1 MGAKRAP
8 EGGKIAVCMIGP
20 MRSPLLLTTATLAL
34 LAGCQ
39 ATVPGPTAQE
49 QAAAQEHPG
58 APQTIANPVSEPGA
72 GTTPTGEPDGRKDFA
87 AAQSPGRDNGL
98 PSQAQAQAEIPTP
111 TRDGRAHQYELRT
124 YGTDIEVYQDGQAI
138 PQDRILVK
146 GNKVGVLDA
155 NGTVIERMTLP
166 RNWDKLESAPD
177 TSVLAGDPYNF
188 KDVAGN
194 QLVPPK
200 TMLGG
205 RLSNVPQPLLVHL
218 EKEGVQRN
226 RASIVTGVIPDLP
239 LARAG
244 VQDHDLVVAV
254 NDVPDADPDSVR
266 AVVRTLEPGQ
276 NIKLRVLRNGKQFD
290 ANVQVDKWDAKYMV
304 RPLGDRNDPMANPV
318 KVVQTPSP
326 DGALEASRNEAK
338 TLKSKVKHLEAELAT
353 VHEELAAM
361 QQAGAAASAA
371 AASGAAPTAQ
381 THAALH
387 AEIGRLKHQVEV
399 LQRQLRAA
407 EQVKEA
413 IRPAGA
419 KQPGGEDAGGAAGA
433 AGATNGATGAGAAP
447 ETPASTAPAT
457 APKS

>member
-1 MGAKRAP
+1 
-8 EGGKIAVCMIGP
+8 MIGP

-49 QAAAQEHPG
+49 QAAAREHPG

-72 GTTPTGEPDGRKDFA
+72 GATPTGEPDGRGDFA
-87 AAQSPGRDNGL
+87 AGVVPGKDNGL
-98 PSQAQAQAEIPTP
+98 PSQAQAQAEIAAPK
-111 TRDGRAHQYELRT
+111 RDGRAHQYELRT
-124 YGTDIEVYQDGQAI
+124 YGTDIEIYQDGQPV
-138 PQDRILVK
+138 PQERILVK
-146 GNKVGVLDA
+146 GNHVGVLDA

-166 RNWDKLESAPD
+166 RNWNKLESAPD

-218 EKEGVQRN
+218 EKEGVQRG

-244 VQDHDLVVAV
+244 VQDHDVIVGV
-254 NDVPDADPDSVR
+254 NDVPDADPNSVR
-266 AVVRTLEPGQ
+266 AVVRTLDPGQ

-304 RPLGDRNDPMANPV
+304 RPLGDRSDPIANPV

-326 DGALEASRNEAK
+326 DGALEAARNQAK
-338 TLKSKVKHLEAELAT
+338 SLQSKVKHLEAELAT
-353 VHEELAAM
+353 VREELAAM
-361 QQAGAAASAA
+361 QQAGAAATAS

-407 EQVKEA
+407 EQVKDA

-419 KQPGGEDAGGAAGA
+419 KQPGGEDASTGASGAGGATGAG
-433 AGATNGATGAGAAP
+433 GANPGATGAGAAP
-447 ETPASTAPAT
+447 ETPASAAPAT